1 LLLCIVQLRVGIQ
14 NRGLSNLNTQSPD
27 CFLEYPRYQLVCIQN
42 VLQASFYGIVIVK
55 SDGVANAEC
64 SRGQVDR
71 LTQPVQDERV
81 AKVCEHDAYLTVALR
96 ENLRLRRGWLD
107 TDLGRGPVDRVS

>member
-1 LLLCIVQLRVGIQ
+1 LLHCIVQLRVGIQ

-27 CFLEYPRYQLVCIQN
+27 GFHEHPRYQLICLQN
-42 VLQASFYGIVIVK
+42 FLPASFYGIVIVE

-71 LTQPVQDERV
+71 LTQPVQDELV
-81 AKVCEHDAYLTVALR
+81 AKVYEHDAYLTVALR
-96 ENLRLRRGWLD
+96 ESLRLRRGWLD
-107 TDLGRGPVDRVS
+107 RVS